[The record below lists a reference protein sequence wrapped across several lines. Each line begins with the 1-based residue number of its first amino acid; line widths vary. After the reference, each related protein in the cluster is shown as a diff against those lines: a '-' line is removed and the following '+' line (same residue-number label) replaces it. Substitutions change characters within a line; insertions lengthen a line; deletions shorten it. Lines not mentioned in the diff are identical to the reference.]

1 MLTAPATRV
10 PHANLASWT
19 VHLEQC
25 PFRGFVERALWGGF
39 HADRLGYAF
48 AAGYGAALARL
59 FDHAASAQR
68 LSTSRPF
75 PDPPLRG
82 PIALAATETGGAHP
96 RAIATRLDKQGGALH
111 LHGEKTFV
119 TLASVADELLV
130 VASRGV
136 EADGKNRLRLVR
148 VPARARGVTTTPR
161 PETPFAPEI
170 PHAIVGFEGVV
181 VEDRDVLPGDGY
193 DVWLKPF
200 RTIEDVHV
208 LAATIGYLAGVGR
221 NHAWPRA
228 TLAEIASTALALIDG
243 GARDPSAPLTHVI
256 LEGLF
261 ATVRR
266 LLATLDWDK
275 VEPEERARWHRDA
288 PLMLVAENARAA
300 RAEAAWKR
308 LTADR

>member
-59 FDHAASAQR
+59 FDHAAATQR

-82 PIALAATETGGAHP
+82 PIALAATEQGGAHP
-96 RAIATRLDKQGGALH
+96 RAIATRLDKQGGAQILT
-111 LHGEKTFV
+111 GEKTFV

-130 VASRGV
+130 VASRGASA
-136 EADGKNRLRLVR
+136 EGKNRLRIAR
-148 VPARARGVTTTPR
+148 VPMRAKGVVMTPR

-170 PHAIVGFEGVV
+170 PHAIVRFDGVV
-181 VEDRDVLPGDGY
+181 LEDRDVLPGDGY
-193 DVWLKPF
+193 DVWIKPF

-208 LAATIGYLAGVGR
+208 LAATVGYVIGVGR
-221 NHAWPRA
+221 NHGFSRA
-228 TLAEIASTALALIDG
+228 VLAELAASALALIDA
-243 GARDPSAPLTHVI
+243 GARDPSSPLTHVV
-256 LEGLF
+256 LDGAF

-266 LLATLDWDK
+266 LLGTIDWET
-275 VEPEERARWHRDA
+275 VEAEERARWHRDA
-288 PLMLVAENARAA
+288 PLLLVAEKVRAA
-300 RAEAAWKR
+300 RTEAAWTR
-308 LTADR
+308 LGSS